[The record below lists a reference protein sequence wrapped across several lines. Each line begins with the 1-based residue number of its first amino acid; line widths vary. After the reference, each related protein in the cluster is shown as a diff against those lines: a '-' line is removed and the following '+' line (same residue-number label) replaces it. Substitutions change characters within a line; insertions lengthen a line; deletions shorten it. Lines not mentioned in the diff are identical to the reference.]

1 MKNLALIGSSGGNLY
16 NLGGKDPKKLITEMQ
31 IQADAAGMELEDVIF
46 IGANASMDNIN
57 KNTEAK
63 LYSLSENEIT
73 STSLD
78 LLTNINERAIEKD
91 RKLAERIRNDE
102 ISGVIFVSADPSN
115 INKATLKAVAE
126 KGLPVTGTGGTAMA
140 NIQSSGARV
149 IAVSGTTGTTNR
161 TRAISAISSFAKEF
175 DEKYSPVVG
184 KVNGSEDSGNV
195 FDRINIRGIMM
206 AALPGFISMAL
217 ILAISKIPGLEGLS
231 DIFDLI
237 IGALPVIVAG
247 VAAYQVSALE
257 EVGVVSGIIAGVL
270 SVDGG
275 VIGGIIGGV
284 LAGLLAT
291 YLIKLAF
298 KWNMPGTTAN
308 ILAGGLSGV
317 IAGLI
322 VYYLIS
328 PIALF
333 LGDGVRE
340 LLQTAIDFNPVLA
353 GIVAGAVIWPAI
365 MSGIYHAAI
374 LPIILLEM
382 EAAGMSFLGSIDMVA
397 LVMVSAGITLGNILF
412 PTRTEDRAIALPG
425 FLINLIFGTFVE
437 ASYPFML
444 SNKII
449 FTGAII
455 SGAVGGGVVGFFNI
469 QGTAYVPTPVA
480 PSLSTSPSGMLIAM
494 LVALG
499 LGLLFTFIGN
509 KTKKVESGSLE

>member
-1 MKNLALIGSSGGNLY
+1 MKKVALIGSSGGNLY
-16 NLGGKDPKKLITEMQ
+16 NLGGKDPNKLISETQ
-31 IQADAAGMELEDVIF
+31 IQAEAAGMELSEVVF
-46 IGANASMDNIN
+46 TGADSSMDNIN
-57 KNTEAK
+57 KKTQAK
-63 LYSLSENEIT
+63 LYSISEGTII
-73 STSLD
+73 STPSD
-78 LLTNINERAIEKD
+78 LLTNINDIAVERD
-91 RKLAERIRNDE
+91 RKLAEKIRNGEVD
-102 ISGVIFVSADPSN
+102 GVIYVSADPTN
-115 INKATLKAVAE
+115 INESSVKAVSE
-126 KGLPVTGTGGTAMA
+126 LGIPVAGTGGTAMA
-140 NIQSSGARV
+140 NIQSAGAKV

-175 DEKYSPVVG
+175 DIKYSPVVG
-184 KVNGSEDSGNV
+184 KIDGSEDKGNV

-231 DIFDLI
+231 AIFDII
-237 IGALPVIVAG
+237 IGSLPIIVAG

-275 VIGGIIGGV
+275 VIGGIIGGI

-291 YLIKLAF
+291 YLINLAF

-308 ILAGGLSGV
+308 ILAGGLSGL
-317 IAGLI
+317 IAGLM
-322 VYYLIS
+322 VYYFIS

-333 LGDGVRE
+333 LGNGVRE
-340 LLQTAIDFNPVLA
+340 LLQTAIDFNPILA
-353 GIVAGAVIWPAI
+353 GIIAGAVIWPAI

-382 EAAGMSFLGSIDMVA
+382 ETTGVSFLGSIDMVA
-397 LVMVSAGITLGNILF
+397 LVMVSAGITLGNVLF
-412 PTRTEDRAIALPG
+412 PKRTEDRAIALPG
-425 FLINLIFGTFVE
+425 FFINLIFGTFVE

-449 FTGAII
+449 LVGAIVA
-455 SGAVGGGVVGFFNI
+455 GAIGGGVVGFFNI

-480 PSLSTSPSGMLIAM
+480 PSLSTNLLGMLIAM
-494 LVALG
+494 LVG
-499 LGLLFTFIGN
+499 LGLSLMFTFMGN
-509 KTKKVESGSLE
+509 KTRKVESEN